1 MATVGLRAKHRRGK
15 GKSWAFMLAALMLAW
30 PHAPATAQDRAL
42 LIADRM
48 VFQENGQLLAQGNV
62 EARYKSARLTAAQML
77 YDRST
82 DTLTLTGPI
91 VLDDGAGVVVLA
103 DFASL
108 SADMQNGLLQSA
120 RLILDQQLQMASA
133 RISRSEGRFL
143 QMENVAASSCKICTT
158 SATPLW
164 EIRATSVM
172 HDRQTQQ
179 IYFEGAQ
186 FRMFGVPL
194 AYLPRLRIPDPT
206 QRRAIGFLPPR
217 FQANSRLGLGV
228 KLPYFIPFGPHR
240 DLTIAPFASN
250 LGTRSVDL
258 RYRQALATGTIEV
271 NAALS
276 RDGLTEQALRG
287 YILANGQFTL
297 PRGYQLA
304 LQAET
309 VSDSEYFR
317 GYGLEERDRL
327 VTSVTIDRTARNQY
341 DFARLQGFYSIR
353 SDEVNTTQPSVMAEF
368 NRQQRFDLGG
378 FGVLGLTGYGHARL
392 RASQSPNDGP
402 DPDNFADGRDVT
414 GFGLRAD
421 WTKGA
426 LTPQG
431 ILLNFAARLQTDNYH
446 VAQDTLNAGEYTR
459 SHYAIAA
466 EMRYPLIKTL
476 PSGAQHM
483 LEPMAQIVLAPQ
495 TPQRLFN
502 EDSALVEFDEGN
514 LFSLSRF
521 PGTDQIEAGSRAN
534 IGLRYSVT
542 TPLGT
547 RAQIVLG
554 RVYSNFDGTSQFAK
568 ASGLGQKRSD
578 WLVAGQL
585 DMNNQVDVTMRT
597 WLDTNTAHLRKFEL
611 RSSYRSARQSLSLGY
626 LFAPADT
633 DEARAQDIR
642 EISFSTQQQLSR
654 QWQADL
660 SARYDGQ
667 SDKFSR
673 FGLGLGWRNECL
685 RVDLSLSRSFTS
697 SATVPVTTDFGLT
710 VAFLGIGGQAAGP
723 ASQCRG

>member
-1 MATVGLRAKHRRGK
+1 MAKVRLRAKHRQ
-15 GKSWAFMLAALMLAW
+15 GKSWAFLLAALMLAW
-30 PHAPATAQDRAL
+30 PLSPASAQERAL

-62 EARYKSARLTAAQML
+62 EARYKSARLTAAQMI
-77 YDRST
+77 YNRST

-91 VLDDGAGVVVLA
+91 VLDDGEGVVVLA
-103 DFASL
+103 DFAAL

-133 RISRSEGRFL
+133 RISRSEGRYL

-164 EIRATSVM
+164 EIRAASVI

-186 FRMFGVPL
+186 FRMFGLPL

-228 KLPYFIPFGPHR
+228 KLPYFIPLGPHR

-250 LGTRSVDL
+250 LGARSMDL
-258 RYRQALATGTIEV
+258 RYRQALATGTIEI

-287 YILANGQFTL
+287 YILAKGQFAL

-317 GYGLEERDRL
+317 GYGLEERDRF
-327 VTSVTIDRTARNQY
+327 VTSATIDRTARNQY
-341 DFARLQGFYSIR
+341 DFARLQGFHSIR
-353 SDEVNTTQPSVMAEF
+353 SDEATTTQPSVMAEF
-368 NRQQRFDLGG
+368 NRQQRFDLGD
-378 FGVLGLTGYGHARL
+378 FGLLGLTGYGHARL
-392 RASQSPNDGP
+392 RASQSPT
-402 DPDNFADGRDVT
+402 DGRDVT

-446 VAQDTLNAGEYTR
+446 VAQDAVNAGDYTR

-483 LEPMAQIVLAPQ
+483 LEPMAQFVVSPQ

-534 IGLRYSVT
+534 IGLRYSVIT
-542 TPLGT
+542 ATGA
-547 RAQIVLG
+547 RAQMVLG

-585 DMNNQVDVTMRT
+585 DMNNQVDVMMRT
-597 WLDTNTAHLRKFEL
+597 WLDTNTADLRKFEL
-611 RSSYRSARQSLSLGY
+611 RSTYRGARQSLSLGY

-642 EISFSTQQQLSR
+642 EVSFSTQQQISG

-697 SATVPVTTDFGLT
+697 SATVPVTTDFGLS